1 MLVLGICGSLRPGSY
16 NRMLLLAAAR
26 GLPADAEFELWERL
40 DELPV
45 YAEHLDGEKAPPAA
59 RSLREA
65 IAAADGLLIATPE
78 YNASMPGGL
87 KNALDWASRPYPGNT
102 LQGKPLAVIGVS
114 TGLFGAVWA
123 QADARKV
130 LKTIGAHV
138 LEAEMPL
145 GQAHDAFDERGELR
159 DGAQHARLHAI
170 VTELSHKAGAS
181 RAQAA

>member
-1 MLVLGICGSLRPGSY
+1 MRVLGICGSLRPGSY
-16 NRMLLLAAAR
+16 NRTLLLAAAR
-26 GLPADAEFELWERL
+26 RLPADAEFELWERL

-45 YAEHLDGEKAPPAA
+45 YAEHLDGEKTPPAA

-65 IAAADGLLIATPE
+65 IAAADRLLIATPE

-102 LQGKPLAVIGVS
+102 LQGKPLAVIGAS
-114 TGLFGAVWA
+114 TGLFGAVRA

-138 LEAEMPL
+138 LEAEMSL

-159 DGAQHARLHAI
+159 DSAQHARLLAI
-170 VTELSHKAGAS
+170 VAGVGYSETAF
-181 RAQAA
+181 